1 MSMGKGVTRLGVVRC
16 EEKTSA
22 NYRASRI
29 CRARSALVQRS
40 CEWCVTWVADVAVVD
55 VVTILSRCFR
65 GVQHRI
71 VARVQLRQP
80 SGVCGDVPCCASSG
94 GTAEPAAHTRVCRCA
109 RSAASTARSDVSCCA
124 SSGGTVAP
132 AAHTQVSSCTRSAA
146 STARS
151 YVLCCASS
159 GGLAAPAAY
168 PHVSSC
174 ARPAVSA
181 ARSDVS

>member
-1 MSMGKGVTRLGVVRC
+1 MPHVAPRLRCFLRGCEASVDLVGSMWMGKGVTRLGVVRC

-22 NYRASRI
+22 NYRVYRI
-29 CRARSALVQRS
+29 SRARSALVQRS

-94 GTAEPAAHTRVCRCA
+94 GTAEPAAHPRVCRGA
-109 RSAASTARSDVSCCA
+109 
-124 SSGGTVAP
+124 
-132 AAHTQVSSCTRSAA
+132 RSAA